1 MAKARTRIL
10 ILTEARLGSSGY
22 YSQTPII
29 TFQTRF
35 GSSMKS
41 LACMAAIDWMKAEV
55 RHLLHGCEG
64 VTDVSGRLA
73 RPLPGQLQRKEA
85 RWRVRQP
92 RLLHSLYR

>member
-1 MAKARTRIL
+1 
-10 ILTEARLGSSGY
+10 
-22 YSQTPII
+22 
-29 TFQTRF
+29 
-35 GSSMKS
+35 
-41 LACMAAIDWMKAEV
+41 MAAIDWMKAEV
-55 RHLLHGCEG
+55 CHLLHGCEG